1 MSVNTV
7 DIRPGV
13 SVLAVLRYLNYKPWF
28 ALAEFVDNAIQSYLS
43 SRDRLDLADG
53 GSQRL
58 RVSIE
63 IDSAPPGRITIRDNA
78 AGIAGSEFPRAF
90 RPAVVPLDASG
101 LSEFGMG
108 MKSAACWFSS
118 HWRVRTKAVGE
129 PVERTV
135 TGLTIPGV
143 GGISTTAVRRNEPKP
158 NLYTRLSDLLDA
170 VQKRNPDGGVL
181 LTIDE
186 IEKNALNDLG
196 RIGSTI
202 QHLVRENRPIKIVA
216 AGLPQYLNELLNENH
231 TTFLRRAYR
240 LDIGALEW
248 DSARRALHDP
258 IVEGGRNIDPH
269 DLDRATAATHGYPF
283 LTQVIGD
290 EAWRANEGSPQIS
303 ASDVD
308 TAIGI
313 AGEAMG
319 RMVHEPALRQL
330 SNRERDYLMAVAQF
344 DEACPTS
351 DVADRLGI
359 RVQAGAN
366 LRAALEDHGLVY
378 QPERGSVDLAVPF
391 LREHLRTHGP
401 TPRSALVGPAVGFA
415 PVADVNTAALGHP
428 RGVLTPQPD
437 ARTTP
442 HSPAPQGQDRAS
454 ELDRD
459 ADTGPEL

>member
-1 MSVNTV
+1 MSTSPFAPGFGSFPPALAGRQELLDRVASRMLPGNRENYLLRGHRGMGKTV
-7 DIRPGV
+7 MLSALEDVAADHGWVAV
-13 SVLAVLRYLNYKPWF
+13 SATASTELVDTLVDTTLVLA
-28 ALAEFVDNAIQSYLS
+28 LANLED
-43 SRDRLDLADG
+43 
-53 GSQRL
+53 
-58 RVSIE
+58 
-63 IDSAPPGRITIRDNA
+63 
-78 AGIAGSEFPRAF
+78 
-90 RPAVVPLDASG
+90 
-101 LSEFGMG
+101 
-108 MKSAACWFSS
+108 K
-118 HWRVRTKAVGE
+118 

-202 QHLVRENRPIKIVA
+202 QHIVRENRPIKIVA

-459 ADTGPEL
+459 TDTGPEP